1 MRLNITKD
9 SLDYLSRQDAVLGEI
24 IQKYG
29 VLDLELRD
37 DLFSSLVSTI
47 IGQQLSNKAADTITA
62 RVRQA
67 VGDFTAKN
75 FVSADASELR
85 KCGVSNQKLS
95 YIIELADKILSG
107 EIDLESVKLLDD
119 DKLITSLQKI
129 KGIGKWSAEMTALFS
144 LGRMNI
150 FCYDDVALRNAVMK
164 FHNYKTLSP
173 HRFEI
178 LRNKYKPYCSI
189 ASVYYYHA
197 YDSGFRSEQ

>member
-1 MRLNITKD
+1 M
-9 SLDYLSRQDAVLGEI
+9 GEI

-47 IGQQLSNKAADTITA
+47 IGQQLSNKAADTIIG
-62 RVRQA
+62 RVKQT
-67 VGDFTAKN
+67 VGDFTAQN
-75 FVSADASELR
+75 FISADVSELR

-95 YIIELADKILSG
+95 YIIDLADKILSG
-107 EIDLESVKLLDD
+107 ETDLESVKFLDD
-119 DKLITSLQKI
+119 GKLLETLQKI

-173 HRFEI
+173 RRFEI

-197 YDSGFRSEQ
+197 YDNGFRLEQ